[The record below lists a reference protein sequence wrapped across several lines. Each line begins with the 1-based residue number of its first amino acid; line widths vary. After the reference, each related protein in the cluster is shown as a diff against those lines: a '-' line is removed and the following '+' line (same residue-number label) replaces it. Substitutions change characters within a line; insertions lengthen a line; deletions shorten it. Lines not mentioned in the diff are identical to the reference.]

1 MAPKTVIVI
10 PARYESKRFAGK
22 ALAEIRGKPLIE
34 HVYQRARKVRGVE
47 QVLVATDDRRIRDC
61 VEAFGGRAVISAAA
75 HRCGSE
81 RVAEAAAELQAEVVV
96 NLQGDEPLIHPG
108 SIERVI
114 RALGE
119 TPAVPMATLK
129 TRIRDQDDLRNPN
142 VVKVV
147 TDRNGLALYFSRA
160 PIPHP
165 GREPEHRAFKHI
177 GVYAYRKDFLSRFAA
192 LEQSE
197 LEKLE
202 KLEQLRALENGFR
215 ILVAETEHDSIAVNT
230 EKDLERVAKAMA
242 ESEEVTPDPGA
253 ESAATPRA

>member
-1 MAPKTVIVI
+1 MAQKTVIVI
-10 PARYESKRFAGK
+10 PARYESRRFSGK
-22 ALAEIRGKPLIE
+22 ALADIRGRPLIE
-34 HVYQRARKVRGVE
+34 HVYRRARKVRGVE
-47 QVLVATDDRRIRDC
+47 QVLVATDDRRIQAC

-75 HRCGSE
+75 HKCGSE
-81 RVAEAAAELQAEVVV
+81 RVAEAAAGLEADVVV

-119 TPAVPMATLK
+119 TPRVQMATLK
-129 TRIRDQDDLRNPN
+129 TPIRDQDDLGNPN

-147 TDRNGLALYFSRA
+147 TDQNGLALYFSRA

-165 GREPEHRAFKHI
+165 GREPRHRAFKHI
-177 GVYAYRKDFLSRFAA
+177 GVYAYRKDFLYRFAA

-202 KLEQLRALENGFR
+202 KLEQLRALEHGFE
-215 ILVAETEHDSIAVNT
+215 ILVVETEHDSIAVNT
-230 EKDLERVAKAMA
+230 QEDLERAAKAMA
-242 ESEEVTPDPGA
+242 AG
-253 ESAATPRA
+253 

>member
-1 MAPKTVIVI
+1 VTPKTVIVI

-34 HVYQRARKVRGVE
+34 HVYRRAQKVRGVE
-47 QVLVATDDRRIRDC
+47 QVLVATDDRRIQDC

-81 RVAEAAAELQAEVVV
+81 RVAEAAEALEADIVV

-108 SIERVI
+108 SIEQVI
-114 RALGE
+114 QSLDKD
-119 TPAVPMATLK
+119 PLVPMATLK
-129 TRIRDQDDLRNPN
+129 TPIREERDLHDPN

-147 TDRNGLALYFSRA
+147 TARNGLALYFSRS
-160 PIPHP
+160 PIPYR
-165 GREPEHRAFKHI
+165 GWEPRHHAYKHI
-177 GVYAYRKDFLSRFAA
+177 GVYAYRKDFLPRFAA

-202 KLEQLRALENGFR
+202 KLEQLRALEHGFR
-215 ILVAETEHDSIAVNT
+215 ILVAETRHDSIAVNT
-230 EKDLERVAKAMA
+230 EKDLERVVKAMA
-242 ESEEVTPDPGA
+242 GSEEVTPDSGA
-253 ESAATPRA
+253 KSAATPRA